1 MKGRIK
7 IQIKTFIDQPPRK
20 SGAQYY
26 WKVSGACCH
35 LLITSINKC
44 VTQYSSWTTIL
55 TRSKNL
61 YAQYKHILTN
71 PTFVAQYLFVF
82 SGNIGQLNRVLCD
95 PILLGLYNTDQP
107 NKKFPWLSINTY
119 WSAHQK
125 ISVAQYIIV
134 FWQYWSTQQSFLWLN
149 IFCLYCFSSPE
160 RSVAQ
165 QS

>member
-71 PTFVAQYLFVF
+71 PTFVAQYLICVF
-82 SGNIGQLNRVLCD
+82 R
-95 PILLGLYNTDQP
+95 
-107 NKKFPWLSINTY
+107 
-119 WSAHQK
+119 
-125 ISVAQYIIV
+125 
-134 FWQYWSTQQSFLWLN
+134 QYWSTQQSSLWPNISFCHNYSAQQKILWLN
-149 IFCLYCFSSPE
+149 NILYHIFINSTEIICDWNMYKCTSLPICSIEMQLYG
-160 RSVAQ
+160 SVGLGQ
-165 QS
+165 FIVHGYFR